1 MWRDKILEAKAK
13 KSISTKTIADISQ
26 VSEKTVS
33 RILKGET
40 PFPPIDR
47 VLSIGAA
54 VGLSEREL
62 FSESNLVVAN
72 EDLVL
77 LQTEL
82 AQLMDKCVRLEAEN
96 VSLSDENDRLRTK
109 LAHKDEILAH
119 KEKII
124 ALYESLQKYQSNN

>member
-13 KSISTKTIADISQ
+13 KSISTKTIAEISQ

-62 FSESNLVVAN
+62 FSEANLVVAN

-77 LQTEL
+77 LQAEL
-82 AQLMDKCVRLEAEN
+82 AQLTDKCVRLEAVN
-96 VSLSDENDRLRTK
+96 VSLTDENDRLRAK
-109 LAHKDEILAH
+109 LAHQSEILAHKDEIIL
-119 KEKII
+119 
-124 ALYESLQKYQSNN
+124 LYKSLQKYQSNN